1 MNNDKHRG
9 RFFHDIPILIIDQ
22 EPNNISLEVK
32 TLILSQLLI
41 TQQYQCPRL
50 LPLSIDNISFLF
62 VHHVFT
68 KKQFVKS
75 LFQSWQKL
83 FWLDGWSIYNFH
95 SIQFYL
101 LMVAIIGDN
110 QTWYFSIFNEN
121 IIAISIAVCLDIFAF
136 EYWEN
141 IENFI
146 CFFCWNCISTEI
158 DFELQ

>member
-1 MNNDKHRG
+1 MSCHIFDGTLPFSCKKFKK
-9 RFFHDIPILIIDQ
+9 RFWP
-22 EPNNISLEVK
+22 V
-32 TLILSQLLI
+32 QLLENA
-41 TQQYQCPRL
+41 P
-50 LPLSIDNISFLF
+50 
-62 VHHVFT
+62 FT

-121 IIAISIAVCLDIFAF
+121 IIATSIAVCFNIFVF